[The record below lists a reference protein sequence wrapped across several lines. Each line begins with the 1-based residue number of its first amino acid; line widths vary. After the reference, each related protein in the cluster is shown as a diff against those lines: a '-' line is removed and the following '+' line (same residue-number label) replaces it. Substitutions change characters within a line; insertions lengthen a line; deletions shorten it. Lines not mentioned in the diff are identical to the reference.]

1 MATITL
7 VVIPGPGAR
16 TVTIADDATVSN
28 LVCQENLHGRDII
41 INGQGVPANTWETTR
56 VPSDAE
62 VFATGSVKGNVS
74 TVTLV
79 VIPGPG
85 ARTVSVPDGATVS
98 DLVCQENLH
107 GRDIIIN
114 GQGVPATTWQTT
126 TVPAQAEV
134 FATGSVKGNAKTV
147 TLVVIPG
154 PGARTVSLEDNS
166 TVSDLVCQ
174 ENLHGRDIIVNG
186 QGIPAPTWHSVQ
198 VPDQAEVFATGSV
211 KGNMED
217 SSVPPNF
224 TM

>member
-16 TVTIADDATVSN
+16 TVTLAA
-28 LVCQENLHGRDII
+28 
-41 INGQGVPANTWETTR
+41 
-56 VPSDAE
+56 
-62 VFATGSVKGNVS
+62 
-74 TVTLV
+74 
-79 VIPGPG
+79 
-85 ARTVSVPDGATVS
+85 GATVA

-114 GQGVPATTWQTT
+114 GQGVPAANWNST
-126 TVPAQAEV
+126 TVPESAEVFATGSVKGNVSSVTLVVIPGPGARTVQVQERMSVADFVCQENLHGRDIIINGQGIPASSWATTPVPEQAEI

-154 PGARTVSLEDNS
+154 PGARTVSVDDAA

-174 ENLHGRDIIVNG
+174 ENLHGRDIIING
-186 QGIPAPTWHSVQ
+186 QGVPAGSWTSTP
-198 VPDQAEVFATGSV
+198 VPAFAEIFATGSV
-211 KGNMED
+211 KGNQD
-217 SSVPPNF
+217 SSVPANF